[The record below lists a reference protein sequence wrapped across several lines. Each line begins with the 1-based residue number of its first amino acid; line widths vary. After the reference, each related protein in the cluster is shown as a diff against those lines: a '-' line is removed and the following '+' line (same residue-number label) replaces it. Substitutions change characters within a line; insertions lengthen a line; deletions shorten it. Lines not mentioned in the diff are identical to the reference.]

1 MPLQH
6 RGPGERRASKKV
18 HNPLSGRKIS
28 RKISLSACSPD
39 ASAGGRLRAVRRT
52 PSVSRAVHANKPSRA
67 SAFASFCT
75 PAEQRVVAFA
85 LRPLQ
90 LRRALYSSLSIIES
104 QSDKCTS
111 VQFYI

>member
-39 ASAGGRLRAVRRT
+39 ASAGGRRRAVRRT

-67 SAFASFCT
+67 SACT
-75 PAEQRVVAFA
+75 PAEHRSPLRLGLCSFA
-85 LRPLQ
+85 
-90 LRRALYSSLSIIES
+90 ALCTLLSP
-104 QSDKCTS
+104 
-111 VQFYI
+111 